1 MSNLVTN
8 PAPACWSL
16 VVVVVV
22 VVAIIAAVVVVAVV
36 VAAVVAVVVV
46 VVVVVVTLVV
56 PAINLF
62 MATLFTREA
71 SSVELLT
78 LVLTSAVV
86 VAAIVILSLTH
97 RTAERVNCRFVA
109 TRLLVIV
116 GDTLGDRLLQAL
128 GRLQPH

>member
-1 MSNLVTN
+1 MTNLVTN

-16 VVVVVV
+16 VVVVVVV

-46 VVVVVVTLVV
+46 VVVTLVE

-62 MATLFTREA
+62 MATLFTRET

-128 GRLQPH
+128 GRLHPH